1 MVVAPR
7 PFYLRPAGWWRAEA
21 YGKAAPRGLWRRGR
35 GARLPSRLPAAAGGR
50 RGRGSRARG
59 LLSQGWPSL
68 FDKLIAC
75 RGLAGLGVTPVNNKG
90 GVGRN

>member
-1 MVVAPR
+1 MVESGGLREGCLAAALAARPGCQAP
-7 PFYLRPAGWWRAEA
+7 L
-21 YGKAAPRGLWRRGR
+21 AAPRRRPGEEGR
-35 GARLPSRLPAAAGGR
+35 G
-50 RGRGSRARG
+50 GSARG

-75 RGLAGLGVTPVNNKG
+75 RGLAGPGVTPVNNKG

>member
-7 PFYLRPAGWWRAEA
+7 PFDLRPAGWWRAEA
-21 YGKAAPRGLWRRGR
+21 YGKAAPLRLSRRGR
-35 GARLPSRLPAAAGGR
+35 GARLPSSP
-50 RGRGSRARG
+50 GRGGSARG

-75 RGLAGLGVTPVNNKG
+75 RGLAGPGVTPVNNKG